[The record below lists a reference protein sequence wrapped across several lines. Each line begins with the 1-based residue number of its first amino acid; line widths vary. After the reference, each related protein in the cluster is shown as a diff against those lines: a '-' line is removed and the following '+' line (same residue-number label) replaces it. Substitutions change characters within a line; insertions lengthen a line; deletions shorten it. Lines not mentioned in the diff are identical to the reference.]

1 MNNLWSL
8 LLYFEGVLLSIIG
21 VCGIFGNTAAVF
33 LLKRKRQYQKNFYA
47 LMICLALFDLF
58 YLFLA
63 LIMFSLPKFSKTF
76 EDGLWYVIT
85 PWAIPLI
92 QISLTGSIYC
102 TMAITLERYL
112 AVCKPFYR
120 ITREWSAR
128 IFIIPIILISVIYNL
143 PHFFEIQTCENHDV
157 YTTEELHTTINRT
170 TSCPGSIFQDNSVV
184 TKSMTMPQNKTFLQT
199 ILLNPV
205 LLKDV
210 LQNKTVEDHALYV
223 NFTNLRYDKSYHLYR
238 TCSNFLIEIKSVM
251 ASLM

>member
-1 MNNLWSL
+1 
-8 LLYFEGVLLSIIG
+8 
-21 VCGIFGNTAAVF
+21 
-33 LLKRKRQYQKNFYA
+33 
-47 LMICLALFDLF
+47 MICLALFDLF

-143 PHFFEIQTCENHDV
+143 PHFFEIQTCEIHDV
-157 YTTEELHTTINRT
+157 YTTEQFHTTINRT
-170 TSCPGSIFQDNSVV
+170 TSCPGSIFQDDSVV

-238 TCSNFLIEIKSVM
+238 TCSNFLINAAVPFVFIFILNAKILHGLKNRYLQTAGDADTTNNHEGNRISFHNIYE
-251 ASLM
+251 SLLLN